1 MNPTMQKTPVGAGVC
16 GECCR
21 ESSESDYTLVT
32 DLLER
37 IALGIERSNQV
48 AREQLEFWRV
58 ASGIGGASCE

>member
-1 MNPTMQKTPVGAGVC
+1 MNPTMQKTPAATGVC
-16 GECCR
+16 NECCC

-37 IALGIERSNQV
+37 IAKGIERSNQV